1 MRKYLLATA
10 SIAGLAFAAS
20 MAQAASY
27 IPVVPPT
34 GSVSTTIFGINDS
47 NIVAGSFNDSGGVE
61 HGFYGP
67 PDGSNYTVFDFGGDS
82 TGTEPRGIANDGSIT
97 GIAKGG
103 SGFTIGEEFFRSP
116 DGTINVI
123 RNPYRIFDGVVQG
136 LNDKDFFVGDFIG
149 MKGIRVGYEG
159 KDRQYRRRFKLP
171 IDGVTS
177 TNPRQRNNHGWV
189 TGGFNDSAGIQ
200 HGFILKGD
208 RAETFEVLDYPDAG
222 ALYTVGEGI
231 NDKGQVSGLWADSS
245 GNRHGYVLDTATNT
259 WTLIDGGDG
268 STFQQVWGIN
278 SKGLVAVNTQQSTGY
293 VSYIYCPLKQSEC
306 PKGGVEAKVHQ
317 IHVAGSTFRNY
328 DRHGRTGR
336 HLPPRTALKQL
347 GNQP

>member
-1 MRKYLLATA
+1 MRKYLLTTA

-27 IPVVPPT
+27 ITVAPPP

-47 NIVAGSFNDSGGVE
+47 NIVAGSFNDSAGTE

-67 PDGSNYTVFDFGGDS
+67 PDGSNYTVFDFEGA
-82 TGTEPRGIANDGSIT
+82 TGTEPRAIANDGSIT
-97 GIAKGG
+97 GIAKA
-103 SGFTIGEEFFRSP
+103 SGFTFGEEFFRAP
-116 DGTINVI
+116 NGTFTVL
-123 RNPYRIFDGVVQG
+123 RNKQRIFDGVVQG

-149 MKGIRVGYEG
+149 KKGARVGFEG
-159 KDRQYRRRFKLP
+159 KDQQYRRRFKLP
-171 IDGVTS
+171 IEGITS

-189 TGGFNDSAGIQ
+189 AGSFTDSAGGQ
-200 HGFILKGD
+200 HGFIMKGD
-208 RAETFEVLDYPDAG
+208 RAETLEVLDYPDAG
-222 ALYTVGEGI
+222 ALNTVPEGI
-231 NDKGQVSGLWADSS
+231 NDKGQVSGLWTDSA
-245 GNRHGYVLDTATNT
+245 GNRHGFVLDTTTDT

-278 SKGLVAVNTQQSTGY
+278 SKGLIAVNTQQSTGY

-306 PKGGVEAKVHQ
+306 PNGGAEVKVHQ

-328 DRHGRTGR
+328 NRHGRTGR
-336 HLPPRTALKQL
+336 HVPPATAIKTVGNLP
-347 GNQP
+347 